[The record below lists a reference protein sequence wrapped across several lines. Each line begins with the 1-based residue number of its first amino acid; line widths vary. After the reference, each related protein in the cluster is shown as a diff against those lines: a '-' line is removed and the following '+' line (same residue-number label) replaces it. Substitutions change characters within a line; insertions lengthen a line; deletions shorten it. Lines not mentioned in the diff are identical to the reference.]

1 MVKRVSN
8 IILMLFLISI
18 LAYGENPLRG
28 YVNEESFRSGE
39 KIFQSERNDI
49 FQEAAAMNRANS
61 EEQLRGRFPEVISVV
76 NREGVWHGTFYFND
90 GEGKKL
96 RKTIK
101 GSGVVKGVDDTFAVT
116 IFSEG
121 IRVRDIVSGITTE
134 IKTKRR

>member
-1 MVKRVSN
+1 MVKRVSS
-8 IILMLFLISI
+8 IIFMLFLIGS
-18 LAYGENPLRG
+18 LAHGENPLRG
-28 YVNEESFRSGE
+28 YVNEESFKSGE
-39 KIFQSERNDI
+39 KIFQSERSDI

-61 EEQLRGRFPEVISVV
+61 EAQLRGRFPEVVSVV
-76 NREGVWHGTFYFND
+76 NREGVWHGTFYFNSGD
-90 GEGKKL
+90 GKKL

-101 GSGVVKGVDDTFAVT
+101 GSGVVKGAEDTYAVS

>member
-1 MVKRVSN
+1 MVKRASN
-8 IILMLFLISI
+8 IVLMLLFISI

-61 EEQLRGRFPEVISVV
+61 EAQLRGRFPEVISVV
-76 NREGVWHGTFYFND
+76 NREGIWHGTFYFNN

-101 GSGVVKGVDDTFAVT
+101 GSGVVKGVEDTFAVT

>member
-90 GEGKKL
+90 GEGKRL

>member
-1 MVKRVSN
+1 MVKRGSN
-8 IILMLFLISI
+8 VILMLLFISV

-39 KIFQSERNDI
+39 KIFQSERSDI

-61 EEQLRGRFPEVISVV
+61 EAQLRGRFPEVISVV
-76 NREGVWHGTFYFND
+76 NREGIWHGTFYFNN

-101 GSGVVKGVDDTFAVT
+101 GSGVVKGVEDTFAVT

>member
-39 KIFQSERNDI
+39 KIFQSDRNDI

>member
-1 MVKRVSN
+1 MVKRASN
-8 IILMLFLISI
+8 MIFMFLLIGS
-18 LAYGENPLRG
+18 LTYGENPLRG
-28 YVNEESFRSGE
+28 YVNEESFKSGE
-39 KIFQSERNDI
+39 KIFQSEKSDI

-90 GEGKKL
+90 GEGKRL

-101 GSGVVKGVDDTFAVT
+101 GSGVVKGVEDTYAVS